1 MHSDSLQR
9 LLSYLLTVSVC
20 DPHIM
25 DLPPHGTSR
34 IPELGTPLKGF
45 RCVDCT
51 YLTLNKKMWQSHIS
65 QSQHNGSGG
74 ASRYVVQLQTFSRGS
89 YARYWVVGDERDQG
103 AEMVEGVGNSFQ
115 QMLCEYQI
123 TYDAKRI

>member
-1 MHSDSLQR
+1 
-9 LLSYLLTVSVC
+9 
-20 DPHIM
+20 
-25 DLPPHGTSR
+25 
-34 IPELGTPLKGF
+34 
-45 RCVDCT
+45 
-51 YLTLNKKMWQSHIS
+51 MWQSHIS

-89 YARYWVVGDERDQG
+89 YARYWVMGDERDQG

-123 TYDAKRI
+123 TYDAKRTQRRDIADNPQGSENQSMWVREMG